1 MSGVSISRG
10 APEPDLRGEGTSAL
24 ARLIA
29 AGCRGNNVGLARN
42 GPDYEWLN
50 LTFGLDYVKH

>member
-10 APEPDLRGEGTSAL
+10 APEPDLPREGTSVL

-42 GPDYEWLN
+42 GPDFEWLN
-50 LTFGLDYVKH
+50 LTFGMD

>member
-10 APEPDLRGEGTSAL
+10 APEPDLPREGTSAS

-29 AGCRGNNVGLARN
+29 AGCRGNSVGPARN
-42 GPDYEWLN
+42 GPDFEWLN
-50 LTFGLDYVKH
+50 LTFGMD